1 MLQDGLIA
9 SVAVLQKVGCLH
21 GCFFVFRMFFGIS
34 TGCRI
39 DFLQLTNGKGSFLRV
54 LAGVALIEVNQLRF
68 SLFQLHDDES
78 HLQAP
83 VAQMHVSDDL
93 MAQETAH
100 SLDALTDDG

>member
-1 MLQDGLIA
+1 MA

-21 GCFFVFRMFFGIS
+21 GRLFVFRMLFGVS
-34 TGCRI
+34 AGCGI
-39 DFLQLTNGKGSFLRV
+39 NLLQLADREGSYLRV